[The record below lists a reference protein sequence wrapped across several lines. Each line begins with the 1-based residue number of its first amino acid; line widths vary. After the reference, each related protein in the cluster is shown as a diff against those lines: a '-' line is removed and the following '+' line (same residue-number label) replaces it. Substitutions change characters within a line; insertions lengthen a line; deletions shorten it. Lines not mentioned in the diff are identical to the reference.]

1 VSAVPIKLSAISI
14 ADSFWRSDP
23 MRLLDNDND
32 QFFHSELTRIEQ
44 QMSSSTK
51 LSQMFMHSRENLFL
65 SEILFQSVDF
75 RFLRW
80 RHPQLLS
87 EALQRSPEAMA
98 MAAVHWA
105 EFSNL
110 FYISQGHPIPDL
122 PQYVEIQEALG
133 IYGRSP
139 IERAVRKFKRR
150 LAKYANTFLHR
161 IFGTIGPYEP

>member
-1 VSAVPIKLSAISI
+1 
-14 ADSFWRSDP
+14 
-23 MRLLDNDND
+23 
-32 QFFHSELTRIEQ
+32 
-44 QMSSSTK
+44 
-51 LSQMFMHSRENLFL
+51 
-65 SEILFQSVDF
+65 
-75 RFLRW
+75 
-80 RHPQLLS
+80 
-87 EALQRSPEAMA
+87 